1 MSADRTP
8 QPSSVG
14 PEEAATQALN
24 AMTLHEK
31 HGVHPHLAVTL
42 AASGVVPDPRLLDE
56 FLEEID
62 Q

>member
-1 MSADRTP
+1 MTAGP
-8 QPSSVG
+8 QSSSVG

-42 AASGVVPDPRLLDE
+42 AASGVVPDPRLRAE
-56 FLEEID
+56 LEKEID
-62 Q
+62 R